1 MSCINDKLNNDRI
14 AVISGEPGIGKT
26 EVIYKFAL
34 DHRELYNKIVFVR
47 YNTSI
52 EKSINDIIEYKDVS
66 FRTFDAIRAL
76 SVKKNT
82 AKSTLVIIENA
93 DKGAFD
99 SNYMELLKEGNFDV
113 IIESRYKVDYAIE
126 IGSMDIN
133 DIRDLVKSQTADEKK
148 QEELLN

>member
-47 YNTSI
+47 YDISI

-66 FRTFDAIRAL
+66 FRTFDTIRSL

-82 AKSTLVIIENA
+82 LKVLLSLSKTLIKA
-93 DKGAFD
+93 H
-99 SNYMELLKEGNFDV
+99 LTRTTWNF
-113 IIESRYKVDYAIE
+113 
-126 IGSMDIN
+126 
-133 DIRDLVKSQTADEKK
+133 
-148 QEELLN
+148 